1 MKDRIEQALDRYRK
15 APHPSL
21 PANGLSRLQDSLSGE
36 HSARTPDRKLLRYA
50 TAASLA
56 LVFFASGFFSGRNT
70 ADQSLPTAL
79 HFPRS
84 FYPESRLPEI
94 VPPAFAVALAESIPG
109 VFSSYDAIPR

>member
-1 MKDRIEQALDRYRK
+1 MKDRIDQALDSYRK

-21 PANGLSRLQDSLSGE
+21 PDDGLSRLQDSLSGGN
-36 HSARTPDRKLLRYA
+36 SARTPNQKLLRYA

-56 LVFFASGFFSGRNT
+56 LVFFASGFFSGRKT

-94 VPPAFAVALAESIPG
+94 VPPAFTVALTESIPG
-109 VFSSYDAIPR
+109 VFSSPDAIPR